1 MNKYAVASVV
11 SLVFAG
17 IAQGADALEP
27 APKPSGPA
35 SPWYVGAGFSQI
47 FASIPEQ
54 TINGIDSVL
63 STANGAAFSV
73 LDKDKRSPGSKFF
86 VGYGFNPYFAV
97 ESGIAWLGKSSVN
110 MDFRSGINSVG
121 HFHMDYKMTA
131 AFIDAVGMLPVSD
144 KWSFIGRVGV
154 SYSRV
159 SSNLNGEPLTIIVSE
174 NDKSESKVREK
185 FGAGIDYNMN
195 PKVTIRAE
203 WERYKMPDPLSDEKF
218 NVDAA
223 TLSLLYHF

>member
-1 MNKYAVASVV
+1 
-11 SLVFAG
+11 
-17 IAQGADALEP
+17 
-27 APKPSGPA
+27 
-35 SPWYVGAGFSQI
+35 
-47 FASIPEQ
+47 
-54 TINGIDSVL
+54 
-63 STANGAAFSV
+63 
-73 LDKDKRSPGSKFF
+73 
-86 VGYGFNPYFAV
+86 
-97 ESGIAWLGKSSVN
+97 
-110 MDFRSGINSVG
+110 
-121 HFHMDYKMTA
+121 MDYKMTA

-223 TLSLLYHF
+223 TVSLLYHF